1 MAIDYNGAYFLLPQ
15 SSSLTGMIKD
25 SQCYV

>member
-15 SSSLTGMIKD
+15 SSSSTGMTKD
-25 SQCYV
+25 IQCDV